1 MTRSPA
7 SGRGHDVGAG
17 FVMCITRRSIERR
30 GVSCIV
36 ERMNPSL
43 MALLRLVHIVAGIFW
58 VGATIFLASFLLP
71 AARAVGPGAGPLM
84 TQLMERRRLQFWI
97 NIAMTL
103 AILAGFALYGLD
115 SSMAG
120 GAFGR
125 SRMGMMLGLGA
136 LLAIAAA
143 GVDGAV
149 GRPTGRKLGELAQ
162 RMQETQRAGGP
173 PPADL
178 VAASQPLQAK
188 LARALNIMSILLLL
202 SSATMAIARYL

>member
-1 MTRSPA
+1 MTSAPA
-7 SGRGHDVGAG
+7 
-17 FVMCITRRSIERR
+17 FVTRITRRSIERR
-30 GVSCIV
+30 RVPCIV

-120 GAFGR
+120 GAFGPA
-125 SRMGMMLGLGA
+125 RMGMMLCLGA
-136 LLAIAAA
+136 LLAIAAP
-143 GVDGAV
+143 GGGGGR
-149 GRPTGRKLGELAQ
+149 GRPTGRQA
-162 RMQETQRAGGP
+162 RRAGP
-173 PPADL
+173 PKPGTPA
-178 VAASQPLQAK
+178 
-188 LARALNIMSILLLL
+188 AR
-202 SSATMAIARYL
+202 